1 MKLLWCDGLT
11 RSRAVLASALY
22 VLCAA
27 GCEAGELWQDNM
39 DQAPE
44 VVSDPAE
51 VSDPD
56 VEDNSAQEPTPS
68 QNSDPVDQNNT
79 SPQPENN
86 QQTSDHTTA
95 PDRCAVPEPTPVRRL
110 SHFEYWNT
118 VRALFPGLVLPE
130 LELPADN
137 RPHEFDNDADAL
149 KVTGTLVERYFEV
162 GEAITDALVEQGLLV
177 ALAPCA
183 ASAPSTPEQIA
194 SCGRELVEVQGKRL
208 FRRPLTPAQ
217 IDAYS
222 VMFDQD
228 PELAGA
234 TFAQRQALT
243 LQLMLAAPEFLYR
256 FEAPSDAVEPGV
268 SQPLDA
274 YGLATRLSYFLWGT
288 MPDDELFALA
298 EDGTLVQ
305 PGVLRAQAERML
317 ADERSRETFTHFHE
331 QWLDIERLGHVTKK
345 EAEGF
350 DDGLRDAMW
359 AQGRMFIDEV
369 LYNSDGTVEDLFVSP
384 RTFVNAQLAGVYGV
398 EPPAQ
403 GEWAEIMPEDR
414 AGWLMQPAFL
424 ASHGHPDKPSPV
436 LRGTFVLERVLCSG
450 VGAPPPNAEAMG
462 NAVEDMISGPLTN
475 REVYDLTTNS
485 ELPCT
490 ACHQRINPAGY
501 SLENFDTMGRWRSM
515 EENGL
520 PVDAT
525 GAFDDFSFD
534 GPLEFA
540 AQLGAS
546 PQVAQCVTKK
556 WLRYAWSGGP
566 LESSRCLIDD
576 VLEAASV
583 EGESVKIRDIQLAIV
598 THPWF
603 AIYTAPEVEP

>member
-1 MKLLWCDGLT
+1 MYAAMT
-11 RSRAVLASALY
+11 AALC
-22 VLCAA
+22 VLCVV
-27 GCEAGELWQDNM
+27 GCEEGELWQDDVVQGPEM
-39 DQAPE
+39 KPDESMAPE
-44 VVSDPAE
+44 PG
-51 VSDPD
+51 
-56 VEDNSAQEPTPS
+56 DNSSEDPMPG
-68 QNSDPVDQNNT
+68 QNAAPVAPNNT
-79 SPQPENN
+79 SPGPENN
-86 QQTSDHTTA
+86 QQANNTVSQ
-95 PDRCAVPEPTPVRRL
+95 DRCAVPASTPVRRL

-118 VRALFPGLVLPE
+118 VHALFPGLTLPE
-130 LELPADN
+130 IELPADN
-137 RPHEFDNDADAL
+137 RPHEFDNDAEAL
-149 KVTGTLVERYFEV
+149 KATGTLVERYFEV
-162 GEAITDALVEQGLLV
+162 GEAITDALVEQEMLGGLI
-177 ALAPCA
+177 ACA
-183 ASAPSTPEQIA
+183 SDAPSTPAQIS
-194 SCGRELVEVQGKRL
+194 SCGRDFVEAQGKRL
-208 FRRPLTPAQ
+208 FRRPLTTAQ
-217 IDAYS
+217 VDAYS
-222 VMFDQD
+222 VMFEQD
-228 PELAGA
+228 PELAEA
-234 TFAQRQALT
+234 TFAQRQAFT

-256 FEAPSDAVEPGV
+256 FEAPSDAIEPGV
-268 SQPLDA
+268 SQALDA

-298 EDGTLVQ
+298 EDGTLTR
-305 PGVLRAQAERML
+305 PEVLKAQAERML

-350 DDGLRDAMW
+350 EDGIRSSMW
-359 AQGRMFIDEV
+359 AQGTMFIDEV

-384 RTFVNAQLAGVYGV
+384 RTFVNTQLAAVYGV

-403 GEWAEIMPEDR
+403 GEWAEIMPDDR

-436 LRGTFVLERVLCSG
+436 LRGTFILERVLCSG

-462 NAVEDMISGPLTN
+462 NAVEDMITGPLTN

-515 EENGL
+515 EANGL

-534 GPLEFA
+534 GPLDFA

-546 PQVAQCVTKK
+546 PQVERCVTKK

-566 LESSRCLIDD
+566 LESSPCLIDD
-576 VLEAASV
+576 VLEAASAS
-583 EGESVKIRDIQLAIV
+583 GGSVKIRDIQLAIV

-603 AIYTAPEVEP
+603 AMYTAPEVE